1 MILAVDQAPA
11 RAICNPMYP
20 KVSIGCVLPALLL
33 TSGSVVAQ
41 HPAPPDVDLAAF
53 AARRFPQPVR
63 VGDLINRTVLQPLE
77 SRPVLGRVAQVIRL
91 NNGKEEIVMRHGG
104 FLGFGGRY
112 IAVPIEAMALLGNEL
127 EVLDYTPQQLNAF
140 PTYTGAGTAPLAAAD
155 VIRMGLARPSH

>member
-1 MILAVDQAPA
+1 
-11 RAICNPMYP
+11 MYP

-33 TSGSVVAQ
+33 TSGSGVAQ

-77 SRPVLGRVAQVIRL
+77 SRPVLGRVAQVIRVS
-91 NNGKEEIVMRHGG
+91 NGKEEIVMRYGG
-104 FLGFGGRY
+104 LFGFGGRY
-112 IAVPIEAMALLGNEL
+112 VAVPIEAMALLGNEL
-127 EVLDYTPQQLNAF
+127 EVLDYTPEQLNTF
-140 PTYTGAGTAPLAAAD
+140 PTYTGAGTAPLATDD

>member
-1 MILAVDQAPA
+1 
-11 RAICNPMYP
+11 MYP

-41 HPAPPDVDLAAF
+41 RPAPPDVDLAAF
-53 AARRFPQPVR
+53 GARRFPQPVR

-77 SRPVLGRVAQVIRL
+77 SRPVLGRVAQVIRVS
-91 NNGKEEIVMRHGG
+91 NGKEEIVMRYGG
-104 FLGFGGRY
+104 LFGFGGRY
-112 IAVPIEAMALLGNEL
+112 VAVPIEAMVLLGNEL

-140 PTYTGAGTAPLAAAD
+140 PTYTGAGTAPLAFDD

>member
-1 MILAVDQAPA
+1 M
-11 RAICNPMYP
+11 NP

-33 TSGSVVAQ
+33 TGGSVAAQ
-41 HPAPPDVDLAAF
+41 HPAPPNADLAAL

-77 SRPVLGRVAQVIRL
+77 SRPVLGRVAQVVRVS
-91 NNGKEEIVMRHGG
+91 NGKEEIVMRHGG
-104 FLGFGGRY
+104 FFGFGGRC

-127 EVLDYTPQQLNAF
+127 EVLYYTPQQLNAL
-140 PTYTGAGTAPLAAAD
+140 PTYTGAGTAPLAADD

>member
-1 MILAVDQAPA
+1 
-11 RAICNPMYP
+11 MYP
-20 KVSIGCVLPALLL
+20 KVSIGWVLPALLL

-41 HPAPPDVDLAAF
+41 QPAPHDVDLAAF

-77 SRPVLGRVAQVIRL
+77 SRPVLGSVTQVIRVSS
-91 NNGKEEIVMRHGG
+91 GKQEIVMKYGG
-104 FLGFGGRY
+104 FFGFGGRY

-127 EVLDYTPQQLNAF
+127 EVLGYTPQQLNTF
-140 PTYTGAGTAPLAAAD
+140 PTCTGAGTAPLAADD

>member
-1 MILAVDQAPA
+1 MGIAGFAADNRQRGGP
-11 RAICNPMYP
+11 
-20 KVSIGCVLPALLL
+20 
-33 TSGSVVAQ
+33 TSSA
-41 HPAPPDVDLAAF
+41 ANADLAAL

-77 SRPVLGRVAQVIRL
+77 SRPVLGRVAQVIRIS
-91 NNGKEEIVMRHGG
+91 NGKEEIVMRYGG

-127 EVLDYTPQQLNAF
+127 EVLDYTPAQLNAF
-140 PTYTGAGTAPLAAAD
+140 PTYTGAGKAPLAADD